1 MIFRGGVK
9 LEGGIVQAKDRK
21 AAIAAYKERKVIGG
35 IYAVRCRATDR
46 RWIGWAPN
54 LSTIQ
59 NRLWFALRLGT
70 SPHRTLQAAWTEH
83 GGESFVLEEVERLDE
98 EEFGVR
104 SRPDGQGAERL
115 LVRRPP
121 SRSDLTGSPRR

>member
-1 MIFRGGVK
+1 M
-9 LEGGIVQAKDRK
+9 QAKEKK

-35 IYAVRCRATDR
+35 IYAVRCRTTDR

-70 SPHRTLQAAWTEH
+70 SPHRTLQSAWSEH
-83 GGESFVLEEVERLDE
+83 GGENFVLEEVERLDE
-98 EEFGVR
+98 EESAFVR
-104 SRPDGQGAERL
+104 DRTAKERHAYWCAALRAEAI
-115 LVRRPP
+115 
-121 SRSDLTGSPRR
+121 

>member
-1 MIFRGGVK
+1 MQPK
-9 LEGGIVQAKDRK
+9 EKK
-21 AAIAAYKERKVIGG
+21 AAIAAYKERKTIGG

-70 SPHRTLQAAWTEH
+70 SPHRTLQLAWSEY
-83 GGESFVLEEVERLDE
+83 GGENFVLEEVERLDE
-98 EEFGVR
+98 EESAFVR
-104 SRPDGQGAERL
+104 DRTAKERHAYWRAALQAEAI
-115 LVRRPP
+115 
-121 SRSDLTGSPRR
+121 

>member
-1 MIFRGGVK
+1 
-9 LEGGIVQAKDRK
+9 VQPREKK
-21 AAIAAYKERKVIGG
+21 AAIAAYKERKVVGG

-54 LSTIQ
+54 LATIQ

-70 SPHRTLQAAWTEH
+70 SPHRTLQAAWREH

-98 EEFGVR
+98 EPSAFVR
-104 SRPDGQGAERL
+104 DRTAKERHAHWCSVLKAEAI
-115 LVRRPP
+115 
-121 SRSDLTGSPRR
+121 

>member
-9 LEGGIVQAKDRK
+9 LEGGTVQAKDRK

-98 EEFGVR
+98 EESAFVR
-104 SRPDGQGAERL
+104 DRTAKERSAYWCAALQAEAI
-115 LVRRPP
+115 
-121 SRSDLTGSPRR
+121 